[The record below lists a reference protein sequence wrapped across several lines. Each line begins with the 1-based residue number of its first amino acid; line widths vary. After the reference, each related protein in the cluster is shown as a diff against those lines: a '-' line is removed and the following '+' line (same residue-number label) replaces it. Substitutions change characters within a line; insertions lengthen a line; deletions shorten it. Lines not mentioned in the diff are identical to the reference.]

1 VKRLQTWGG
10 LSEAEET
17 KFDERFSS
25 IVGA

>member
-1 VKRLQTWGG
+1 LQSWGS
-10 LSEAEET
+10 LSEEEEA